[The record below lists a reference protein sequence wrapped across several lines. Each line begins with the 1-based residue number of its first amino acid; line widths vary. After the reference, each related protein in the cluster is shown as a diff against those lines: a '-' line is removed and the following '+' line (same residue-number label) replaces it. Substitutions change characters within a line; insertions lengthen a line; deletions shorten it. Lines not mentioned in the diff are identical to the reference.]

1 MNIWLQM
8 VHGGSADLLWIPADL
23 YSETENLLINS
34 DVSVTDRI
42 KPLPLSSNG
51 SLTLMPGS

>member
-1 MNIWLQM
+1 MEIYLHVSTLGGDMNIWLQM

-34 DVSVTDRI
+34 DVSVMDRI
-42 KPLPLSSNG
+42 N
-51 SLTLMPGS
+51 